1 MVRSAALDAPAATA
15 AATEESPFVR
25 AGFNPEE
32 MFQKTQV
39 KFDGDKVLVQ
49 AQAPSEQ
56 ALKEQQTPAQKL
68 MTETLNAAEKELAAR
83 KAKNGSIGEA
93 DLKEIMP
100 KYFPKMKEAVALADT
115 QAAAGRKTAAE
126 EYLRVKPDL
135 EKFATDFPKAM
146 ERFGKA
152 SDAVPEAEGEKVGAM
167 LTELNGEK
175 TSAARKAEIRKDL
188 SKYPDLAESSEALM
202 KMSNIAEAKFGKMYQ
217 GITDMQTG
225 LTQGL
230 AYRGFYAE
238 SLKQSGGDPKE
249 LDRVTKE
256 AQAVAQLYVRAMQAP
271 QLLFM
276 PPEDLQPRKPLP
288 PVIKA

>member
-1 MVRSAALDAPAATA
+1 
-15 AATEESPFVR
+15 
-25 AGFNPEE
+25 
-32 MFQKTQV
+32 
-39 KFDGDKVLVQ
+39 
-49 AQAPSEQ
+49 
-56 ALKEQQTPAQKL
+56 
-68 MTETLNAAEKELAAR
+68 
-83 KAKNGSIGEA
+83 
-93 DLKEIMP
+93 
-100 KYFPKMKEAVALADT
+100 
-115 QAAAGRKTAAE
+115 
-126 EYLRVKPDL
+126 
-135 EKFATDFPKAM
+135 
-146 ERFGKA
+146 
-152 SDAVPEAEGEKVGAM
+152 M